1 MLHLARVVCFRAHR
15 AHLSAVAFSWYSG
28 RDQRDLQRRWGH
40 LLARAGLSPDGS
52 VMHVLISQ
60 RLVLWGLCTA
70 FGSSGDEWAT
80 AWVSVV
86 AHLTI
91 RYKRNL
97 SPKHSRFRYCTLDA
111 PKRSRT
117 VTKAG

>member
-1 MLHLARVVCFRAHR
+1 MLHLARVVSFRVHR
-15 AHLSAVAFSWYSG
+15 AQLGAVAFSWYSG

-86 AHLTI
+86 T
-91 RYKRNL
+91 
-97 SPKHSRFRYCTLDA
+97 F
-111 PKRSRT
+111 
-117 VTKAG
+117 